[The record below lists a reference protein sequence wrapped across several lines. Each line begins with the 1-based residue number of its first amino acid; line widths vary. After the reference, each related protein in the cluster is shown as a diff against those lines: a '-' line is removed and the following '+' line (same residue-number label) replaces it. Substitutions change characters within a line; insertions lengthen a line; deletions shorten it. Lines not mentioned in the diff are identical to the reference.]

1 MVISVVLMA
10 CIGVVR
16 TFFSFG
22 LAKVILPAG
31 LALTIYAW
39 LIARA
44 KRGLSYRQLPAQTR
58 NRLLKWSIAA
68 GAAYFAATV
77 GSALIYFSVA
87 ASNGSWDRGFRTRQ
101 LESTEWLF
109 VPSAREYEK
118 LGLRV
123 NLSSAKSQS
132 DCSVVLAIHRNGE
145 SPATM
150 MIGLPGLRAAFRIPQ
165 NNSFERSSILD
176 KDTLAEWLSKGAGI
190 DPAQEEVNEVYAL
203 LKQYEN
209 EPPQTVM
216 EFVNLAKA
224 ELRHFSFGGMQG
236 NAFSYGGVSL
246 VPVAAMAIVL
256 GLVYL
261 GVQYWLERRVY
272 RGLQV
277 QSSSGASELQH

>member
-1 MVISVVLMA
+1 
-10 CIGVVR
+10 
-16 TFFSFG
+16 
-22 LAKVILPAG
+22 
-31 LALTIYAW
+31 
-39 LIARA
+39 
-44 KRGLSYRQLPAQTR
+44 
-58 NRLLKWSIAA
+58 
-68 GAAYFAATV
+68 
-77 GSALIYFSVA
+77 
-87 ASNGSWDRGFRTRQ
+87 
-101 LESTEWLF
+101 
-109 VPSAREYEK
+109 PSAREYEK

-224 ELRHFSFGGMQG
+224 ELRHFSFSGMQG